1 MIEVRRVI
9 TIEDILLRITEEEI
23 FRYYIPSLKNL
34 DEAFCSELRNDERP
48 TCRVT
53 QLDKGVYYKDFATG
67 EFYGCFQYVMKLY
80 GYNFGECLNKVA
92 SDFNLDFSTDKK
104 GKLLDPNNV
113 INKIRKKNVDIKIK
127 SKEYTTKDI
136 AFWNKFG
143 ITKDTLDLYNV
154 KSLEYYWVEGNRF
167 HVKDE
172 YVFAYSYGNYLYKIY
187 QPYNTEWKWIG
198 NIKSDVV
205 QGYKQLPFDGEL
217 LFITSSL
224 KDVMTLKE
232 LGYLAVA
239 PASESTLIPDKIIK
253 ELKIRFDKIY
263 IYYDNDNPGLNLAKV
278 ASEQYQLP
286 YIYHPICFKDKD
298 PSDLYKNQGKEVV
311 INTINKL
318 IKCM

>member
-9 TIEDILLRITEEEI
+9 KIDDILLRVSEEDI
-23 FRYYIPSLKNL
+23 FRYYIKNL
-34 DEAFCSELRNDERP
+34 IELDQAFCSELRKDEKP

-53 QLDKGVYYKDFATG
+53 ELDKGFLYKDFATG
-67 EFYGCFQYVMKLY
+67 EFYNCFQYVMEKFS
-80 GYNFGECLNKVA
+80 YNFGECLNKIA

-104 GKLLDPNNV
+104 GNLLDPNTV
-113 INKIRKKNVDIKIK
+113 IRKIRKKQVDIKIK
-127 SKEYTTKDI
+127 SKEHDIKDL

-143 ITKDTLDLYNV
+143 ITKTTLDLYNI

-172 YVFAYSYGNYLYKIY
+172 YVYAYSFGNYLYKIY

-198 NIKSDVV
+198 NIKADIV

-224 KDVMTLKE
+224 KDVMTLRE
-232 LGYLAVA
+232 VGFTAVA
-239 PASESTLIPDKIIK
+239 PASESTLIPDKFIK
-253 ELKIRFDKIY
+253 ELKIRFDKIF
-263 IYYDNDNPGLNLAKV
+263 IYYDNDNPGLNLAKT

-286 YIYHPICFKDKD
+286 YIYNPICFKDKD
-298 PSDLYKNQGKEVV
+298 PSDLYKNQGREVL

-318 IKCM
+318 IM

>member
-9 TIEDILLRITEEEI
+9 KIDDILLRISEEDI
-23 FRYYIPSLKNL
+23 FRYYIKNL
-34 DEAFCSELRNDERP
+34 IELDQAFCSELRKDDKP

-53 QLDKGVYYKDFATG
+53 ELDRGFFYKDFATG
-67 EFYGCFQYVMKLY
+67 EFYNCFQYVMEKFS
-80 GYNFGECLNKVA
+80 YNFGECLNKIA
-92 SDFNLDFSTDKK
+92 FDFNLDFSTDKK
-104 GKLLDPNNV
+104 GNLLDPNTV
-113 INKIRKKNVDIKIK
+113 IRKIRKKQVDIKIK
-127 SKEYTTKDI
+127 SKEHDTKDL

-143 ITKDTLDLYNV
+143 ITKSTLNLYNI

-172 YVFAYSYGNYLYKIY
+172 YVYAYSYGNYLYKIY

-198 NIKSDVV
+198 NIKSDIV

-224 KDVMTLKE
+224 KDVMTLRE
-232 LGYLAVA
+232 VGFTAVA
-239 PASESTLIPDKIIK
+239 PASESTLIPDKFIK
-253 ELKIRFDKIY
+253 ELKIRFDKIF
-263 IYYDNDNPGLNLAKV
+263 IYYDNDSPGLNLAKT

-298 PSDLYKNQGKEVV
+298 PSDLYKNQGREVL

-318 IKCM
+318 II